1 MNGITWN
8 AYLLPYLPYFSACRG
23 FDSHIPLFL
32 LLENEINC
40 NLVNYN
46 ETAYVDQWN
55 FINAPSALQVESA
68 MDSCSWSIQ
77 CMYEEEISKVNKFQ
91 DFEHAVHAF
100 SSLIVCQVS
109 SIRRWFE
116 LDVGQTL
123 FYITRDPFANREYA
137 LAQMDP
143 DGMRLFTN
151 MVSTSE
157 AIFFKIQ
164 FIINMFPLYYC
175 GR

>member
-1 MNGITWN
+1 MSWN

-46 ETAYVDQWN
+46 ETAYVDQWD

-77 CMYEEEISKVNKFQ
+77 CMYEEEISKVKTFQ
-91 DFEHAVHAF
+91 FISVLLSHHNFCCDDV
-100 SSLIVCQVS
+100 LCQVS
-109 SIRRWFE
+109 SIQRWFE
-116 LDVGQTL
+116 LDIGQTL

-143 DGMRLFTN
+143 DGMKLFTS
-151 MVSTSE
+151 MISTSE
-157 AIFFKIQ
+157 AR
-164 FIINMFPLYYC
+164 N
-175 GR
+175 